1 MLILFINLMHR
12 QITSYRLVIQDKN
25 VQSIIDRLNAYVKIS
40 DPAKELLA
48 EILIQIQ
55 PKRGTRLLKEGEI
68 CKHLYFMT
76 KGFARG
82 YFYQNGKDITSW
94 FAMENDISTPFYS
107 FVSQMPS
114 YESVEILEDSVL
126 YSIRYEN
133 LQLLYRQFPEF
144 NIMGRILT
152 EKYYVELMART
163 MSFQFQT
170 ASERYHELS
179 SQQPTL
185 LQRAPLGHI
194 ASYLGISQETLSRIR
209 TKA

>member
-1 MLILFINLMHR
+1 MLILFIYLMHR
-12 QITSYRLVIQDKN
+12 HIIGYRLVIQDKN

-40 DPAKELLA
+40 DPAKEILA
-48 EILIQIQ
+48 EILIPIK

-68 CKHLYFMT
+68 CKHMYFVT

-94 FAMENDISTPFYS
+94 FAMENDIATPFYS
-107 FVSQMPS
+107 FISQKPS
-114 YESVEILEDSVL
+114 YESVEIMEDSVL
-126 YSIRYEN
+126 YAVNYEN
-133 LQLLYRQFPEF
+133 LQNLYRQFPEF
-144 NIMGRILT
+144 NKLGRILT

-170 ASERYHELS
+170 ATERYHELF
-179 SQQPTL
+179 SQQPKL
-185 LQRAPLGHI
+185 FQRAPLGPI